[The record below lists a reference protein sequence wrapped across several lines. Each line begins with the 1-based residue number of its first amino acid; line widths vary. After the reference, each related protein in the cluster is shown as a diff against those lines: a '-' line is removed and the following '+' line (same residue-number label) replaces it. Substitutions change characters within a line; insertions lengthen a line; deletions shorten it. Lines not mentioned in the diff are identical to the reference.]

1 MKKLLLFLS
10 LILVISIGC
19 ESLPEIQEP
28 PLNENIS
35 AEAARYLIITQQIQ
49 QIQVI
54 SSLLQSNYKYRKLS
68 ELNKFV
74 ENQHVFFNYSKE
86 MKKNIK
92 SGTVEEGIDEE
103 GFYYFSID
111 FGTVGCELF
120 GLLIKGTYINKY
132 KYERTEE
139 NLIISEDYK
148 DFSIQENAESE
159 PFKINGSYYWIFEEL
174 NQSEYIGISG
184 EELEFEYLNEHYQIN
199 AFYTDIQTAY
209 TYTALQGESKIE
221 NITKNYSF
229 NTKIIKPI
237 TFNYYCDIN
246 TYNPSKGR
254 ESIELKEFNY
264 SYEFMMDYG
273 EGHCDNIISII
284 EEGLSYVINLDEY
297 YDWSIDF
304 NDHEEFYARF
314 YIYFPDESNPLAVQF
329 YNTSYFE
336 DNEVS
341 FEWNFGDGTTSAET
355 NPLHIYNEQNT
366 FTVSLKMRS
375 ANNESIYKQKI
386 DLSKKKQKTVN
397 FY

>member
-1 MKKLLLFLS
+1 MKKHIEF
-10 LILVISIGC
+10 
-19 ESLPEIQEP
+19 
-28 PLNENIS
+28 
-35 AEAARYLIITQQIQ
+35 
-49 QIQVI
+49 
-54 SSLLQSNYKYRKLS
+54 
-68 ELNKFV
+68 
-74 ENQHVFFNYSKE
+74 
-86 MKKNIK
+86 
-92 SGTVEEGIDEE
+92 GTVEDGIDEE
-103 GFYYFSID
+103 GVYYFSID
-111 FGTVGCELF
+111 FGTVGCEFF

-314 YIYFPDESNPLAVQF
+314 YIYFPDESNSLAVQF